1 MSLAVSLQNHFKIS
15 SKSKRANE
23 RKVLKKASKKK
34 NYFEALDGAR

>member
-1 MSLAVSLQNHFKIS
+1 MSLAVPLKKHFKIS

-34 NYFEALDGAR
+34 KYCFEA